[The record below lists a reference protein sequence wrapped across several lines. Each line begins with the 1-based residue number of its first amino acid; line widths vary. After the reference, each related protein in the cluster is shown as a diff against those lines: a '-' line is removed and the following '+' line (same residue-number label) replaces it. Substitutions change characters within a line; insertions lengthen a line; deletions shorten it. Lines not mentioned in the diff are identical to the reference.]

1 MSHMDRIEGT
11 RPRFYVSQS
20 GEVSNAP
27 DITELERYWNDPT
40 YRARVDRETLH
51 ARALAREHWDASQI
65 AAGNRWPRHWTDE
78 EKADATAKLMASYAE
93 LWEGYEGWYDEQNE
107 GIAQ

>member
-1 MSHMDRIEGT
+1 MSAMDRIEQN
-11 RPRFYVSQS
+11 RPRFYVANG

-27 DITELERYWNDPT
+27 DITELRRYWNDPT
-40 YRARVDRETLH
+40 YRARVDRETIH

-65 AAGNRWPRHWTDE
+65 AAGNRWPRHWTQEEQDE
-78 EKADATAKLMASYAE
+78 ATAELMADYAE
-93 LWEGYEGWYDEQNE
+93 LWAGYAEWHDEQNE